1 MTMFVR
7 RFSSDPGNV
16 VLLAIESI
24 DVIDLTPPGA
34 ILGVGSGTVLCVG
47 EFEDGPFATPQQV
60 LDATDYQNTW
70 GSLGYQ
76 YGSLPGQN
84 PSARQRFA
92 DGALAPENWN
102 GNGTVQL
109 NASQFSELLLCR
121 VDTSVGSVQVSRLA
135 FLTGAALFRYPLQTG
150 QVLQLDAGAG
160 PLSATFT
167 GTAASVTAVGGTYPT
182 TFAGGNTL
190 TLAYDQGAT
199 FTVTF
204 QSTDQSIAQVIA
216 RINQFAGFAFA
227 TNTAGQLTFTGLQGG
242 TGGQVQVVGGSAG
255 VTTQLGLT
263 AGVTSGAGNVANIA
277 NASAAEIALVV
288 QAAIANTKVEQDQN
302 NALRISNTAGPFL
315 VVGAGTTATA
325 LGLLPGTEA
334 TATGLPILVSGAG
347 TYTLGTAGTI
357 TIQLDNSL
365 PSVTTSVAIADSLA
379 NVVTKLNA
387 AFTAAGQGA
396 PVTSDGA
403 TRFYVLGT
411 KPGGTVSVVGASASA
426 VLTELGLVV
435 GQTKGAVPPLGALP
449 AGTVVQSPGGAP
461 FVTMQSVVFGSG
473 GVTIAGVQQPNGAT
487 SWSVKVRPALDDGT
501 GLGVGATAITQIATP
516 PAIGA
521 FSVINAAAIS
531 NALTES
537 QIDAQYAIAIAATAN
552 VNTVAKTTNIIFAAR
567 QSNTIRNALRANAIA
582 ASSSGCY
589 GRVAVIRT
597 PLNTSPQTALST
609 TAAPGVGAY
618 RSDRVIY
625 CYPQANTFVPIIAL
639 VGPAGGAGYNASG
652 NVDVGAD
659 GFLASVMSQLAPEE
673 NPAQQTSFMS
683 GVNSIETGAA
693 AQGFDIT
700 TYTAFKAAGICAL
713 IMDNGTASFQSG
725 VTSVDP
731 LVNPSRVNIKR
742 RRMADFLQDSMAISL
757 KEFGKKLGTSKRK
770 NAIRSEIFNFLN
782 GLAGGGTSAA
792 AGNPNNEDAQRIA
805 AYGIDVKTGNGP
817 TVPTNLYRIIV
828 AVQLLDSLD
837 SIVLQ
842 TTIGESVIVSEILP
856 QAA

>member
-1 MTMFVR
+1 
-7 RFSSDPGNV
+7 
-16 VLLAIESI
+16 
-24 DVIDLTPPGA
+24 
-34 ILGVGSGTVLCVG
+34 
-47 EFEDGPFATPQQV
+47 
-60 LDATDYQNTW
+60 
-70 GSLGYQ
+70 
-76 YGSLPGQN
+76 
-84 PSARQRFA
+84 
-92 DGALAPENWN
+92 
-102 GNGTVQL
+102 
-109 NASQFSELLLCR
+109 
-121 VDTSVGSVQVSRLA
+121 QVSRLA
-135 FLTGAALFRYPLQTG
+135 FLTGAASFRYSLQTG
-150 QVLQLDAGAG
+150 QILQLDAGAG
-160 PLSATFT
+160 PTSATFI

-190 TLAYDQGAT
+190 SLAYDQGAN

-204 QSTDQSIAQVIA
+204 QSTDQTIAQVIA

-227 TNTAGQLTFTGLQGG
+227 TNTAGELTFTGLPGG
-242 TGGQVQVVGGSAG
+242 AGGAGGQVQVVGGSAG

-426 VLTELGLVV
+426 ILTELGLVV

-461 FVTMQSVVFGSG
+461 FVMMQSVVFGNG
-473 GVTIAGVQQPNGAT
+473 GVTIAGVQQSNNAT
-487 SWSVKVRPALDDGT
+487 SWSVKVRHALDDGT

-531 NALTES
+531 
-537 QIDAQYAIAIAATAN
+537 
-552 VNTVAKTTNIIFAAR
+552 
-567 QSNTIRNALRANAIA
+567 
-582 ASSSGCY
+582 
-589 GRVAVIRT
+589 
-597 PLNTSPQTALST
+597 
-609 TAAPGVGAY
+609 
-618 RSDRVIY
+618 
-625 CYPQANTFVPIIAL
+625 
-639 VGPAGGAGYNASG
+639 
-652 NVDVGAD
+652 
-659 GFLASVMSQLAPEE
+659 
-673 NPAQQTSFMS
+673 
-683 GVNSIETGAA
+683 
-693 AQGFDIT
+693 
-700 TYTAFKAAGICAL
+700 
-713 IMDNGTASFQSG
+713 
-725 VTSVDP
+725 
-731 LVNPSRVNIKR
+731 
-742 RRMADFLQDSMAISL
+742 
-757 KEFGKKLGTSKRK
+757 
-770 NAIRSEIFNFLN
+770 
-782 GLAGGGTSAA
+782 
-792 AGNPNNEDAQRIA
+792 
-805 AYGIDVKTGNGP
+805 
-817 TVPTNLYRIIV
+817 
-828 AVQLLDSLD
+828 
-837 SIVLQ
+837 
-842 TTIGESVIVSEILP
+842 
-856 QAA
+856 